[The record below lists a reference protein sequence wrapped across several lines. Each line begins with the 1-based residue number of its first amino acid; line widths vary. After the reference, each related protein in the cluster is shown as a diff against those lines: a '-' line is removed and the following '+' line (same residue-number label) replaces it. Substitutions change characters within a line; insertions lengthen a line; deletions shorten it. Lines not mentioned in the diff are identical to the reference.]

1 MIGFSEPLAIISYVL
16 RAFRLRRIY
25 DAQLKYFR
33 EERKPVELIERF
45 KETRLIIVTA
55 VSVGAITVLY
65 LIVALCMMFIP

>member
-1 MIGFSEPLAIISYVL
+1 MIGFTEPLAVISYVL

-33 EERKPVELIERF
+33 EERKPVELIEKF
-45 KETRLIIVTA
+45 KETRLIVVTA
-55 VSVGAITVLY
+55 VTVSSLTVLY